1 MNLRVQRRIAT
12 ELLKCGKDRVWF
24 NPDELPAIA
33 KAITRQDIRGL
44 VNKGIIKKKQ
54 DKGVSRGRAR
64 EIMEK
69 KKKGRRAGSG
79 SRKGTKHARFPKKDR
94 WMLKIRAQRKVL
106 KALRDAGELTRNL
119 YRRLYLM
126 AKGGVFRSKNH
137 MSGIILQIKERE
149 SK

>member
-1 MNLRVQRRIAT
+1 MNLKVQKRIAG

-24 NPDELPAIA
+24 NPDELSSIA

-44 VNKGIIKKKQ
+44 MNKGLIKKKQ

-64 EIMEK
+64 EIMAK
-69 KKKGRRAGSG
+69 KKKGRRVGAG
-79 SRKGTKHARFPKKDR
+79 SRKGTKYARFPKKDR

-106 KALRDAGELTRNL
+106 KTLRDAGEVTRSL

-137 MSGIILQIKERE
+137 MGGIILQIKERE